1 MKIHLLVIGSCQ
13 TYGYGLAA
21 GQSFVDQFI
30 RRLEQSGQQVKAD
43 YYAPVSLQAVRY
55 LLPKLPL
62 HKYNMI
68 LLQGGH
74 FELQQSPSFMSL
86 FAKQRKRNELVIAVP
101 ADVEALR
108 NLSPLVKNRT
118 ATQPGNWLV
127 SQMKLAFLQMMAGF
141 RLVTRLNDVNRNLRS
156 ILQSLRSH
164 RHKVL
169 LLTPLPHREP
179 VSRWL
184 RSRGRNVFIE
194 VATRQGFSI
203 FDTHTLIQPREEYF
217 IANDPAHLNA
227 VGHELIGSRLFDFYR
242 AEPIVLADEFKSPD
256 RFNGHSMS

>member
-1 MKIHLLVIGSCQ
+1 MNINLLVIGSCQ

-30 RRLEQSGQQVKAD
+30 RRLEQCGQHVKAE

-62 HKYNMI
+62 NQYDVI
-68 LLQGGH
+68 LLQAGH
-74 FELQQSPSFMSL
+74 FELQQSQPFTTFL
-86 FAKQRKRNELVIAVP
+86 KKQRSVNELVIAVP
-101 ADVEALR
+101 ADIDALR
-108 NLSPLVKNRT
+108 DLAPLVLDK
-118 ATQPGNWLV
+118 AGSPSGNWL
-127 SQMKLAFLQMMAGF
+127 MANLKLAFLRSLAGF
-141 RLVTRLNDVNRNLRS
+141 RTLTRLNEVHRNLRI
-156 ILQSLRSH
+156 ILKALRPH

-184 RSRGRNVFIE
+184 RNRGRTLFIE
-194 VATRQGFSI
+194 EAAHQGFSV

-217 IANDPAHLNA
+217 IIDDPAHLNA

-242 AEPIVLADEFKSPD
+242 AEPVVLPDQFKSPD
-256 RFNGHSMS
+256 RFNGHRMP